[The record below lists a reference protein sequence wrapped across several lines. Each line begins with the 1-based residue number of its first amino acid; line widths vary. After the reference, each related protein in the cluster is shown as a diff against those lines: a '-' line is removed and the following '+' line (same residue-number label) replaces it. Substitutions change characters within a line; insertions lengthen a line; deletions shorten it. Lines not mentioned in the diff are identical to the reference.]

1 MPFGFVFGEAQN
13 GVCARPWSVRSHLS
27 ALLSLPPLSLSLS
40 SIASENVRPGCEYV
54 RGCVGV
60 FGSMSHRRESF
71 FKRASC
77 LEHNWG
83 VC

>member
-1 MPFGFVFGEAQN
+1 MA
-13 GVCARPWSVRSHLS
+13 CVRGHGPS
-27 ALLSLPPLSLSLS
+27 ALTSPRFSPYLLSLSLS